1 MKDLEPVDWKWLII
15 LTAITI
21 LLGIVIVV
29 LVVVMTDRLTQTDL
43 KTSDMLSGRNMSDCG
58 DPIYQNMT
66 NIGDSYYRLYENRTM
81 FCKVSENRDPH
92 LKGIAFCEGVYI
104 G

>member
-1 MKDLEPVDWKWLII
+1 MKDLEPVDWRGLVIP
-15 LTAITI
+15 TAITI

-29 LVVVMTDRLTQTDL
+29 LVVVMTDRLAQTDL
-43 KTSDMLSGRNMSDCG
+43 KTSDMVSGRNMSDCG

-66 NIGDSYYRLYENRTM
+66 NIGDSYYCLYENRTM
-81 FCKVSENRDPH
+81 FCKVDGKTYVH
-92 LKGIAFCEGVYI
+92 LKPATFCEGVYI